1 MEERVILKR
10 YASAIFE
17 LGIESNKIEEILKD
31 LQTIVAVD
39 KQVPFLIRALSDERV
54 SLSKRISALE
64 NISVLIKI
72 GNETLNI
79 LKILISK
86 GRLKLLNLVVED
98 LILRICKRK
107 ELAITR
113 VHVADA
119 SFVKDICMKLEDA
132 IGKTLHLDVKCEPNI
147 DESLIGGFV
156 AWLGNV
162 RYDASIKGRLERMRE
177 EFYGNSR

>member
-1 MEERVILKR
+1 MEERVMAKR

-17 LGIESNKIEEILKD
+17 LGIELNKTEEVLKD

-39 KQVPFLIRALSDERV
+39 KQVPFLVKAFSDERI

-64 NISVLIKI
+64 NISTLLKI
-72 GNETLNI
+72 GSETLNT
-79 LKILISK
+79 LKVLISK
-86 GRLKLLNLVVED
+86 GRLKLLNLIVKD
-98 LILRICKRK
+98 LILRISKRK

-119 SFVKDICMKLEDA
+119 AFVKDICAKLESA
-132 IGKTLHLDVKCEPNI
+132 VGKALHIDVRCESTV

-156 AWLGNV
+156 AWLGNI